1 MRPVPYRTATRTS
14 NTTSTQAPA
23 SRHVDIGPRADAPR
37 ALLQGDAHFEPYQH
51 SGTSF
56 TKSEREGKILAM
68 LRCYL
73 RTRAAVGGGAAP
85 AAPVLPET
93 GIRHKYLACI
103 RQLRPPMF
111 ADLICKVR
119 QDGRDLGASKVRV

>member
-1 MRPVPYRTATRTS
+1 
-14 NTTSTQAPA
+14 
-23 SRHVDIGPRADAPR
+23 
-37 ALLQGDAHFEPYQH
+37 
-51 SGTSF
+51 
-56 TKSEREGKILAM
+56 M

-73 RTRAAVGGGAAP
+73 RTRAAVDGGA

-93 GIRHKYLACI
+93 GFRHKYLASI

-119 QDGRDLGASKVRV
+119 RDGRDLGATNVRV